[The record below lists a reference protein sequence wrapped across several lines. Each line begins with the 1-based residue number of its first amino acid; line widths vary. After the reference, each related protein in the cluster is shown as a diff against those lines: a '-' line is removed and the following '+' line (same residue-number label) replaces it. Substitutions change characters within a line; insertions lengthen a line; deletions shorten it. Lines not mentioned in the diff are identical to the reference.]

1 MTKGITH
8 GDITIGNNNTSRGGR
23 GGVNNINT
31 DDIGRDV
38 IALARAYGKSDAL
51 ADLENYNALDQFVT
65 VEQQMDRVK
74 AYIDDKIND
83 RVLPLIHFPLSSY
96 DLRSMGMQDWSRLMI
111 TTYEVS
117 YACTWL
123 SEENGVLQRNLWNE
137 GIYNGSPRVP
147 RVIPRDYIPF
157 PVKTTTTLP
166 PPHTY

>member
-1 MTKGITH
+1 MTKEITH
-8 GDITIGNNNTSRGGR
+8 GDIIIGNNNTSRGGR

-51 ADLENYNALDQFVT
+51 ADLENYNALDNFYT
-65 VEQQMDRVK
+65 IEQQMDRVK
-74 AYIDDKIND
+74 EYMADTINE

-96 DLRSMGMQDWSRLMI
+96 DLRSMGMQDWSPSMLTM
-111 TTYEVS
+111 YEIS
-117 YACTWL
+117 YSCTWL

-137 GIYNGSPRVP
+137 GIYNGSPHVP

>member
-1 MTKGITH
+1 MVKGITH
-8 GDITIGNNNTSRGGR
+8 GDIIIGNGNTGRGGR

-31 DDIGRDV
+31 DEIGRDV

-123 SEENGVLQRNLWNE
+123 SEENGALVRNLWDE
-137 GIYNGSPRVP
+137 GIYNGVP
-147 RVIPRDYIPF
+147 RITRDFIPF

>member
-1 MTKGITH
+1 MTKEITH
-8 GDITIGNNNTSRGGR
+8 GDIIIGNNNTSRGGR

-38 IALARAYGKSDAL
+38 MALARAYGKSDAL
-51 ADLENYNALDQFVT
+51 ADLENYNALDHFVT

-111 TTYEVS
+111 TTYEVA

-123 SEENGVLQRNLWNE
+123 SEENDALVRNLWDE
-137 GIYNGSPRVP
+137 GIYNGVP

>member
-1 MTKGITH
+1 MVKGITYS
-8 GDITIGNNNTSRGGR
+8 DIIIGNNNTGRSGR
-23 GGVNNINT
+23 GGVLNINT
-31 DDIGRDV
+31 DEIGRDV

-65 VEQQMDRVK
+65 VEQQLDRVK

-117 YACTWL
+117 YASTWL
-123 SEENGVLQRNLWNE
+123 SEENGALVRNLWDE
-137 GIYNGSPRVP
+137 GIYNGVPHVP
-147 RVIPRDYIPF
+147 RG
-157 PVKTTTTLP
+157 TLP
-166 PPHTY
+166 PPHASV